1 MKTQDYMASPQ
12 ITNPRIM
19 EANEND
25 PEELPDK
32 ESKRTIVSIFKQF
45 KGDMN
50 VLSKNK
56 GKEMNEVRKSIQD
69 MKIEIEFLQKTQ
81 NEIMLEM
88 KNVCVVLVL
97 ENSFRVGTENAI

>member
-1 MKTQDYMASPQ
+1 MKTQDYMAPPQ
-12 ITNPRIM
+12 ITNPRIT
-19 EANEND
+19 EPNEND
-25 PEELPDK
+25 PEELPDE

-56 GKEMNEVRKSIQD
+56 GKEMNKVRKSIQD